1 MNNIDS
7 VELVYEHFARM
18 LSERGMAP
26 GHFTLPN
33 MLFTVTVRG
42 GEIASSRVHM
52 EPHVHRMLAQPA
64 TRKQLIEGL
73 VPGLADNLFVVLV
86 TQESARLHA
95 PGETP
100 HAAVVVYRPEGA
112 RIGMLP
118 IEGLHIAYRPL
129 LDTPYSPT
137 WPPVASPTQ

>member
-18 LSERGMAP
+18 LAERGIAP
-26 GHFTLPN
+26 GHATLPN
-33 MLFTVTVRG
+33 MLFTVAVRG
-42 GEIASSRVHM
+42 GKIASSRVHM

-64 TRKQLIEGL
+64 TRKALIEGL

-86 TQESARLHA
+86 TQASARRDA
-95 PGETP
+95 PGEAP

-112 RIGMLP
+112 RMGLLP

-129 LDTPYSPT
+129 QETPYLPT
-137 WPPVASPTQ
+137 WPPVASRDQ